1 MRPKGG
7 SAVLEM
13 RRRLAVR
20 MLRTGQ
26 TPSAVCKLLGVGRV
40 TLWRWRTARSLAAA
54 PSRGARSRLSHS
66 QRRRL
71 TRLLERDPTE
81 HGWPTSLWTSG
92 RVADLIRRRFGVRY
106 HPAHVWRLLRAMGL
120 SKQKPQSPRR
130 EQRWI
135 IFLDE
140 PGFMLQPNCRRTWA
154 LRGRT
159 PTLRVW
165 DRRDRRSVI
174 GCVGLSPAHRKVR
187 VDWRMYR
194 HNIRAPQ
201 VEDFIR
207 RQVER
212 HRRVVLILDRWNAH
226 RTAVR
231 RLQAAFGRRLHVEWL
246 PAYAPDLNPAEQIWN
261 HAKHADLAN
270 FSPDGIAHL
279 ARRVG
284 LSFHC
289 QSRRTHLLYS
299 FFKTARLR
307 V

>member
-40 TLWRWRTARSLAAA
+40 TLWRWRTAKSLAAA

-130 EQRWI
+130 ERDEAAVARW
-135 IFLDE
+135 
-140 PGFMLQPNCRRTWA
+140 RRYRWPA
-154 LRGRT
+154 IKKRRGASSDGSSSST
-159 PTLRVW
+159 
-165 DRRDRRSVI
+165 
-174 GCVGLSPAHRKVR
+174 SPASCSS
-187 VDWRMYR
+187 
-194 HNIRAPQ
+194 P
-201 VEDFIR
+201 
-207 RQVER
+207 
-212 HRRVVLILDRWNAH
+212 
-226 RTAVR
+226 TA
-231 RLQAAFGRRLHVEWL
+231 
-246 PAYAPDLNPAEQIWN
+246 
-261 HAKHADLAN
+261 
-270 FSPDGIAHL
+270 DGP
-279 ARRVG
+279 G
-284 LSFHC
+284 P
-289 QSRRTHLLYS
+289 
-299 FFKTARLR
+299 
-307 V
+307 